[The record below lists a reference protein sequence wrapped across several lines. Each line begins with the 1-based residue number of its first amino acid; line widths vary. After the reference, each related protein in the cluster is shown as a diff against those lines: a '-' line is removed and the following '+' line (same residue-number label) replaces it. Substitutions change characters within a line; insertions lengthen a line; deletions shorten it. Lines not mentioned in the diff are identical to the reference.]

1 MTDGFSEFELT
12 VFEWIKGAYANQ
24 QLTAQIDS
32 AKFLK
37 RDWTKVG
44 FHVYFEVSRE
54 LEPINLDDL
63 DNTWPGKW
71 PIDGPFLVSED
82 IHGGGGTLLWGK
94 DGYISSIE
102 MYAHGDFF
110 NEKVEKFELHDFAS
124 YPHNE
129 LVKSLNHSGNSKSG
143 KLRGKK

>member
-1 MTDGFSEFELT
+1 MDDVFNEFELA
-12 VFEWIKGAYANQ
+12 VLKWFKGAYTNQ
-24 QLTAQIDS
+24 QLIAQIDS

-44 FHVYFEVSRE
+44 FYVYFEVSRE

-63 DNTWPGKW
+63 GNTWPGKW

-82 IHGGGGTLLWGK
+82 IHDGGGTLLWGK
-94 DGYISSIE
+94 DGYINCIE

-110 NEKVEKFELHDFAS
+110 NETVEKFELYDFAS
-124 YPHNE
+124 FP
-129 LVKSLNHSGNSKSG
+129 LK
-143 KLRGKK
+143 